1 MRKMKTNYFKE
12 NSLNHNR
19 LDKHEPIICNK
30 DFLMIRNANLL
41 YNYGFDE
48 YDVERFINGRLLL
61 KILNEHIEDYL
72 SEYILSDNLF
82 KNIKL
87 SQINKDIDNSS
98 VRCDLINFLKYLH
111 YTKIFYNKKITGKI
125 ESREYNFIIRA
136 LKDWD
141 IINEKLVQNN
151 AYDSE
156 MQI

>member
-1 MRKMKTNYFKE
+1 M
-12 NSLNHNR
+12 
-19 LDKHEPIICNK
+19 
-30 DFLMIRNANLL
+30 
-41 YNYGFDE
+41 
-48 YDVERFINGRLLL
+48 
-61 KILNEHIEDYL
+61 
-72 SEYILSDNLF
+72 
-82 KNIKL
+82 
-87 SQINKDIDNSS
+87 
-98 VRCDLINFLKYLH
+98 RCDLINFLKYLH